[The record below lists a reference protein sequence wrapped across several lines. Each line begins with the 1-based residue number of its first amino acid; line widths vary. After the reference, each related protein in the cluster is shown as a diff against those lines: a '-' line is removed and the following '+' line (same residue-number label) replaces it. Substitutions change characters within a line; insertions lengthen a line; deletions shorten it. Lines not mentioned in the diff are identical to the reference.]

1 MNENLPQKYRNNI
14 FLRFLN
20 RLKSIFISKKKIDIE
35 NPIIN
40 DLEIKEETKSKFVF
54 AEEIKVETNGKNEEY
69 ERKQFIENLTNNPNL
84 LQEFSNERL
93 EKILQYYLD
102 ENEKKNIKKTYIL
115 EIFCTSISVIIGAI
129 ALM

>member
-1 MNENLPQKYRNNI
+1 MNEKLPQKYRNNI
-14 FLRFLN
+14 FRRFLN
-20 RLKSIFISKKKIDIE
+20 RLKSIFSSKKKIDIE

-54 AEEIKVETNGKNEEY
+54 AEEIKVETNEKNEEY
-69 ERKQFIENLTNNPNL
+69 ERKQFMENLINNPNL

-102 ENEKKNIKKTYIL
+102 ENEKKRKILKKL
-115 EIFCTSISVIIGAI
+115 IS
-129 ALM
+129 